1 MPFLLAMVVAAA
13 ALIWVLLRPRW
24 GLAIPSFVW
33 YLLFFIA
40 PIGII
45 VLYSFGAKDS
55 SKLIPVN
62 LDNLSLENYRRSIT
76 GDNFDVFWG
85 TLKIAVTATLMC
97 LLVGFPV
104 SYFIAFKASEKWR
117 AILLALVVIP
127 SFTSFLIRTIAWRI
141 PLSPNGE
148 LSKWLQDLGWLDGPI
163 DILGTRAAV
172 FLAIVY
178 NYVGFMVLPMFVAL
192 DRIDPALREASK
204 DLGGTRT
211 STFASVTLPLSGPG
225 VIAGVLLTFIPMCGD
240 YITATVLGGAK
251 GFMVG
256 ALIDSQFR
264 GAQNWPQGSAMAVVM
279 IVMVLLSLAA
289 AGLILMVVRLVLLLL
304 RPVGAHFRRGQ
315 VPDASR
321 AAASPMLIIAGA
333 AGLLIGCSFAVNGV
347 VQATGD
353 ATSFS
358 SVSVTAVAVV
368 VSFLLA
374 GLFVVAGVGCI
385 RRLAAGR
392 SLLVVGCGALVAL
405 SIFGLI
411 GSAAVVPMLV
421 QAGVAVV
428 GIALAWL
435 GVPGPD
441 RPPRL
446 RSRVGNLLHMT
457 LAVWAALVL
466 VFLFIPILL
475 VVRHSFNNGPSFSIW
490 SGEYSTVWWGGPA
503 GKTKSGLKMQGLFDF
518 GSAGPMLLRFVII
531 IGIGVALPY
540 VWKLVRGEHNRHLRQ
555 WSVLAAFVLAVVV
568 NGLMTDWYL
577 KIFQQAG
584 VGEGMRG
591 SFLAAFGGTLI
602 AVVIG
607 GLCGV
612 ALARHPGKWA
622 AVMMG
627 LLFLILVTPEI
638 MDAIALAGWM
648 QRVGGPLNS
657 DTLGVPF
664 GVLRLWI
671 GQSLYASAVVT
682 LIVRARLAGVDTALE
697 EAAGDL
703 GAPPARAFRQVTLP
717 LISPALI
724 AGGLLSFT
732 LCLDNTVISSLI
744 SGASSTFPVSL
755 ISATK
760 SEIKPFW
767 GVGSVVLFVMT
778 MALLAFVA
786 RVLKKSGDSSGQIAA
801 TLGGG

>member
-1 MPFLLAMVVAAA
+1 MHAPKARR
-13 ALIWVLLRPRW
+13 WRGPKW
-24 GLAIPSFVW
+24 GLAIPSFIW
-33 YLLFFIA
+33 YILFFIA

-45 VLYSFGAKDS
+45 ILYSFGTKDN
-55 SKLIPVN
+55 SKLIPVD
-62 LDNLSLENYRRSIT
+62 LDNLSLENYRQSIT
-76 GDNFDVFWG
+76 GDNFGVFWG
-85 TLKIAVTATLMC
+85 TLKIAVTATLLC
-97 LLVGFPV
+97 LLIGFPV

-148 LSKWLQDLGWLDGPI
+148 LSNWLQDLGWISGPLN
-163 DILGTRAAV
+163 ILGTRTAV

-211 STFASVTLPLSGPG
+211 STFMSVTLPLSGPG
-225 VIAGVLLTFIPMCGD
+225 VVAGVLLTFIPMCGD

-264 GAQNWPQGSAMAVVM
+264 GAQNWPEGSAMAVVM
-279 IVMVLLSLAA
+279 IIMVLISLAVFA
-289 AGLILMVVRLVLLLL
+289 FMLWVVRKLIPVLSPVIAAWRSRERAPATASRFPDLL
-304 RPVGAHFRRGQ
+304 RPA
-315 VPDASR
+315 
-321 AAASPMLIIAGA
+321 
-333 AGLLIGCSFAVNGV
+333 
-347 VQATGD
+347 
-353 ATSFS
+353 
-358 SVSVTAVAVV
+358 
-368 VSFLLA
+368 
-374 GLFVVAGVGCI
+374 
-385 RRLAAGR
+385 
-392 SLLVVGCGALVAL
+392 
-405 SIFGLI
+405 
-411 GSAAVVPMLV
+411 
-421 QAGVAVV
+421 
-428 GIALAWL
+428 
-435 GVPGPD
+435 
-441 RPPRL
+441 
-446 RSRVGNLLHMT
+446 
-457 LAVWAALVL
+457 LAVWTALLL

-503 GKTKSGLKMQGLFDF
+503 GRTKSGMKMQGLFDF
-518 GSAGPMLLRFVII
+518 NSTGPMVVRFVII
-531 IGIGVALPY
+531 MALGIAAPY
-540 VWKLVRGEHNRHLRQ
+540 VWKAVRGRHNRYVRQ
-555 WSVLAAFVLAVVV
+555 WSALVAFVIALVV

-584 VGEGMRG
+584 VGEGLRG
-591 SFLAAFGGTLI
+591 SFLAAFGGTVI
-602 AVVIG
+602 AVTIG

-612 ALARHPGKWA
+612 ALARHPGTWA
-622 AVMMG
+622 KVMMA

-648 QRVGGPLNS
+648 QRVGGPLTS

-664 GVLRLWI
+664 GMLRLWI

-682 LIVRARLAGVDTALE
+682 LIVRARLSGIDSALE
-697 EAAGDL
+697 EAAADL
-703 GAPPARAFRQVTLP
+703 GAPPGRAFRQVTLP

-744 SGASSTFPVSL
+744 SGASSTFPVAL

-786 RVLKKSGDSSGQIAA
+786 KVLKKSGDSSSQIAA

>member
-1 MPFLLAMVVAAA
+1 MTAPLHAPNVRR
-13 ALIWVLLRPRW
+13 WRGPKW

-33 YLLFFIA
+33 YLFFFVA

-45 VLYSFGAKDS
+45 VLYSFGTKDT
-55 SKLIPVN
+55 SKLIPVS
-62 LDNLSLENYRRSIT
+62 LDNLGLENYRASMT
-76 GDNFDVFWG
+76 GDNARVFLA
-85 TLKIAVTATLMC
+85 TLKIAVTATLLC
-97 LLVGFPV
+97 LLIGFPL
-104 SYFIAFKASEKWR
+104 SYFIAFKVSEKWR
-117 AILLALVVIP
+117 AVLLGLVVIP

-148 LSKWLQDLGWLDGPI
+148 LSKWLQDLGWLDGPL

-211 STFASVTLPLSGPG
+211 STFMSVTLPLSGPG

-279 IVMVLLSLAA
+279 IAMVLLSLAA
-289 AGLILMVVRLVLLLL
+289 GAIILTVVRLIIKAL
-304 RPVGAHFRRGQ
+304 RPVAAHFRRGQ
-315 VPDASR
+315 VPQAHGSAGSGPLLASGVL
-321 AAASPMLIIAGA
+321 AAVLGGLMLLNLILLLVVPDWSGLGTGEAVVA
-333 AGLLIGCSFAVNGV
+333 AVIFAVLG
-347 VQATGD
+347 GW
-353 ATSFS
+353 
-358 SVSVTAVAVV
+358 
-368 VSFLLA
+368 LLA
-374 GLFVVAGVGCI
+374 GGIQAIRKTAGGRSNVTVALGVLLLLSVLSLFGGGALLPLFIQIVIAVAG
-385 RRLAAGR
+385 
-392 SLLVVGCGALVAL
+392 
-405 SIFGLI
+405 
-411 GSAAVVPMLV
+411 MT
-421 QAGVAVV
+421 
-428 GIALAWL
+428 LAWM
-435 GVPGPD
+435 GRPWPDGAVPQWMQRFD
-441 RPPRL
+441 LLRL
-446 RSRVGNLLHMT
+446 S
-457 LAVWAALVL
+457 LAVWAVIVL
-466 VFLFIPILL
+466 IFLFIPIVL

-490 SGEYSTVWWGGPA
+490 SGEYSTVWWGGPS
-503 GKTKSGLKMQGLFDF
+503 GVTKSGMKMQGLFDF
-518 GSAGPMLLRFVII
+518 DTTGSMLLRFVII

-540 VWKLVRGEHNRHLRQ
+540 LWKLVRGQHNRHLRQ
-555 WSVLAAFVLAVVV
+555 WSVLAAFAISIVV

-577 KIFQQAG
+577 DIFQQAG
-584 VGEGMRG
+584 VGEGLRG
-591 SFLAAFGGTLI
+591 SFLAAAGGTLI
-602 AVVIG
+602 AVTIG

-622 AVMMG
+622 AAMMA

-664 GVLRLWI
+664 GMLRLWI

-682 LIVRARLAGVDTALE
+682 LIVRARLSGVDVALE

-703 GAPPARAFRQVTLP
+703 GAPPGRAFRQVTLP

-767 GVGSVVLFVMT
+767 GVGSVVLFVLT
-778 MALLAFVA
+778 MALLAFVF

>member
-1 MPFLLAMVVAAA
+1 MF
-13 ALIWVLLRPRW
+13 
-24 GLAIPSFVW
+24 FV
-33 YLLFFIA
+33 A

-45 VLYSFGAKDS
+45 ILYSFGTKDS
-55 SKLIPVN
+55 SQLVPVDLGN
-62 LDNLSLENYRRSIT
+62 LNLENYRESIT

-85 TLKIAVTATLMC
+85 TLKIAVTATLLC
-97 LLVGFPV
+97 LAIGFPV
-104 SYFIAFKASEKWR
+104 AYFIAFKASEKWR

-148 LSKWLQDLGWLDGPI
+148 LSTWLQDLGWISGPL
-163 DILGTRAAV
+163 DILGTRTAV

-211 STFASVTLPLSGPG
+211 STFMSVTLPLSGPG
-225 VIAGVLLTFIPMCGD
+225 VVAGVLLTFIPMCGD

-264 GAQNWPQGSAMAVVM
+264 GAQNWPEGSAMAVVM
-279 IVMVLLSLAA
+279 IVMVLLSLAVFA
-289 AGLILMVVRLVLLLL
+289 FLLWVVRKSIPVLNPLIAAWRSRARPPATASRFPDLL
-304 RPVGAHFRRGQ
+304 RPA
-315 VPDASR
+315 
-321 AAASPMLIIAGA
+321 
-333 AGLLIGCSFAVNGV
+333 
-347 VQATGD
+347 
-353 ATSFS
+353 
-358 SVSVTAVAVV
+358 
-368 VSFLLA
+368 
-374 GLFVVAGVGCI
+374 
-385 RRLAAGR
+385 
-392 SLLVVGCGALVAL
+392 
-405 SIFGLI
+405 
-411 GSAAVVPMLV
+411 
-421 QAGVAVV
+421 
-428 GIALAWL
+428 
-435 GVPGPD
+435 
-441 RPPRL
+441 
-446 RSRVGNLLHMT
+446 
-457 LAVWAALVL
+457 LAVWTALLL

-503 GKTKSGLKMQGLFDF
+503 GRTKSGMKMQGLFDF
-518 GSAGPMLLRFVII
+518 GSTGPMVVRFAII
-531 IGIGVALPY
+531 MALGIAAPY
-540 VWKLVRGEHNRHLRQ
+540 VWKAVRGRHNRYVRQ
-555 WSVLAAFVLAVVV
+555 WSALAAFVIALVV

-584 VGEGMRG
+584 VGEGLRG
-591 SFLAAFGGTLI
+591 SFLAAFGGTVI
-602 AVVIG
+602 AVTIG

-612 ALARHPGKWA
+612 ALARHPGTWA
-622 AVMMG
+622 KVMMG

-648 QRVGGPLNS
+648 QRVGGPLTS

-664 GVLRLWI
+664 GMLRLWI

-682 LIVRARLAGVDTALE
+682 LIVRARLSGIDAALE
-697 EAAGDL
+697 EAAADL

-786 RVLKKSGDSSGQIAA
+786 KVLKKSGDSSSQIAA